1 VLGSQECLARLLRGD
16 LPQMVE
22 NSDRGAFERQAS
34 PPMTIL
40 LAEDDANLRAMLAI
54 VLRREGHRIVEVRDG
69 GELREQL
76 ESLYRLGQ
84 PAPDGVLII
93 SDLRMPEAD
102 GLSLMRAVVER
113 GHHPPFIIL
122 TAFGSADLHA
132 AARALGALSVLDK
145 PFDFDDLR
153 HEVRR
158 FQQGSQG

>member
-1 VLGSQECLARLLRGD
+1 
-16 LPQMVE
+16 
-22 NSDRGAFERQAS
+22 
-34 PPMTIL
+34 MTIL

-54 VLRREGHRIVEVRDG
+54 VLRREGHRIVELRNG

-76 ESLYRLGQ
+76 DSLYRRDQ
-84 PAPDGVLII
+84 PAPEGLMII

-102 GLSLMRAVVER
+102 GLSLMRAVTER

-122 TAFGSADLHA
+122 TAFGSAEVHA

-145 PFDFDDLR
+145 PFDFDELR

-158 FQQGSQG
+158 VQHRSQG